1 MVFPILLATD
11 FYVLRSFIALQSSM
25 NISRT
30 VVVYDKEAA
39 MTSVAEI
46 EVIYKVKDSR
56 GKLQ

>member
-1 MVFPILLATD
+1 MVFPFLVATD
-11 FYVLRSFIALQSSM
+11 FYVLRFFIALQSSM

-46 EVIYKVKDSR
+46 EVIYR
-56 GKLQ
+56 